1 MKFYQVSFIDLEDN
15 CTYKL
20 FANKQDAEKFIKT
33 DGEEYGDVISDEP
46 QLLILESTRKADIL
60 NFIGHLDY

>member
-1 MKFYQVSFIDLEDN
+1 MKFYQVSFVDHEDN

-20 FANKQDAEKFIKT
+20 FANKKDAEKFIKT
-33 DGEEYGDVISDEP
+33 EGQEFDFCTEEP
-46 QLLILESTRKADIL
+46 RLLILESTRKADIL